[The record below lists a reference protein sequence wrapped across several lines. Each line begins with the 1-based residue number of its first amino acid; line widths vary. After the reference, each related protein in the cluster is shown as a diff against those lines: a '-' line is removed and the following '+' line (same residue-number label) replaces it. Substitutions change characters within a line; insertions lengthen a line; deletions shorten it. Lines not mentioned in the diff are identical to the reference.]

1 MYDYSGCDY
10 LEALKYFFFQATL
23 CYLNQGFKYNEKK
36 MSRTK
41 GQAMTPKRT
50 KFSLNNEP
58 ADRKSSIS
66 SDGKVLK
73 PV

>member
-1 MYDYSGCDY
+1 
-10 LEALKYFFFQATL
+10 
-23 CYLNQGFKYNEKK
+23 